1 MRLQHEGFD
10 LIDGGPD
17 VLKGDLD
24 IARLDRLK
32 SCLDG
37 FRSGN
42 NSIEAELFRV
52 VDLFVFHKIIA
63 AVPVSIHI
71 IRDGNGND
79 ELSRIAI
86 IEIPETV
93 PAKCNRVY

>member
-1 MRLQHEGFD
+1 MSIPGSLGRVTGEAVRLQHEGFD
-10 LIDGGPD
+10 LIDGGPG

-24 IARLDRLK
+24 VARSDGLK

-52 VDLFVFHKIIA
+52 VDLCVFHSVIA
-63 AVPVSIHI
+63 AVPVFVNI
-71 IRDGNGND
+71 I
-79 ELSRIAI
+79 
-86 IEIPETV
+86 
-93 PAKCNRVY
+93 